1 MPVPR
6 EEPRGRAVPGGPHSQ
21 QEGVRLVW
29 VKGRGD
35 QCPERYSRGEDTGY
49 QKTGV
54 SIGQVKT
61 TNDSTGRQVITTD
74 PKVFCVDRFLNRI
87 TAKD

>member
-6 EEPRGRAVPGGPHSQ
+6 EGPRGRAVPGGPHSQ

-29 VKGRGD
+29 VKGRGA
-35 QCPERYSRGEDTGY
+35 QCPERYSRGEDTGH
-49 QKTGV
+49 QKRGV

-61 TNDSTGRQVITTD
+61 TNGSTGRQVVTTD
-74 PKVFCVDRFLNRI
+74 PKVYCVDCISRQN
-87 TAKD
+87 